1 MEFVA
6 EKKEVVERHVKV
18 ENYLIVPE
26 DDLKRLFDELK
37 KEAQQYRNYM
47 DDLDYKKF
55 KEMVENENV
64 YVKVLLGTTSYEKWF
79 VLRVKGD
86 EQ

>member
-1 MEFVA
+1 MEFVD

-86 EQ
+86 